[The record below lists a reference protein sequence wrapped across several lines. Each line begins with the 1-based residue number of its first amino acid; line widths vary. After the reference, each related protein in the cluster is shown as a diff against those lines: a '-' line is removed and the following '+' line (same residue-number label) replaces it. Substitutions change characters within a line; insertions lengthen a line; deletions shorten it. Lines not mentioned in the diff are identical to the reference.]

1 MSRHLPRHAPRHAR
15 SRSLVSAALTAAA
28 LTAAALPAAAAD
40 VPKQGE
46 QVIVPQVDRRD
57 VELPRFPSKD
67 FEVGLFSGVYQ
78 TENFGSSLVYGVKLG
93 YHITEDFFVQ
103 GAFAQT
109 KVSDDAFRQIL
120 PGGVFASN
128 EETLSYYNLSV
139 GYNVLPGEVFFD
151 TKAAKASAVYV
162 IGGVG
167 STKFNEQS
175 SQTINFGGGM
185 RLILRD
191 WAAVQVDVRDHVF
204 SLDLLGKKQSTHNLE
219 FTAGVSFFF

>member
-1 MSRHLPRHAPRHAR
+1 MPRHVPAHSIAL
-15 SRSLVSAALTAAA
+15 SLVAAA
-28 LTAAALPAAAAD
+28 LTAVAIPAAAAD
-40 VPKQGE
+40 VPAQGE

-57 VELPRFPSKD
+57 VPLPRFPSKD
-67 FEVGLFSGVYQ
+67 FEVGLYTGVYQ

-103 GAFAQT
+103 GAFGAT
-109 KVSDDAFRQIL
+109 KVSDEAFRQIL
-120 PGGVFASN
+120 PGGVFAKK
-128 EETLSYYNLSV
+128 EESLSYYNLSV
-139 GYNVLPGEVFFD
+139 GYNVLPGEVFFGN
-151 TKAAKASAVYV
+151 KVAKASAVYV

-167 STKFNEQS
+167 STRFNEQT

-204 SLDLLGKKQSTHNLE
+204 SLDLLGKKQSTNNLE
-219 FTAGVSFFF
+219 VTAGVSFFF